1 MNNQIYNP
9 YANNANTYTFTG
21 NNQPQQNDTISVISI
36 SGGVIGIRNRLNDF
50 SNQFAQSTN
59 QTPQQVGMQIQQQ
72 MSPEQ
77 FQMFANIADI
87 VTGRRH

>member
-1 MNNQIYNP
+1 MFNQN
-9 YANNANTYTFTG
+9 G
-21 NNQPQQNDTISVISI
+21 NDLLNSL
-36 SGGVIGIRNRLNDF
+36 GGVMGIRNRLNDF

-59 QTPQQVGMQIQQQ
+59 QTPQQVGMQIQKQ